1 LARSAF
7 TEIARGI
14 INTSPNPLVQTKRF
28 FNYAEIVLVKFLVGC
43 SLINSLNSS
52 KSNSSIINMGFEGN
66 TPPSSDK
73 PDIIPDRFI
82 VTLKPFLTSSEVD
95 THCARIRDLCSP
107 VGITSTD
114 DGAAPLSTFLTF
126 GLGGSEGVSTASAED
141 SNPQDTL
148 RGYSGFFT
156 GEVLETV
163 QKSNEV
169 TQSSSKTQASHVYTH
184 FLEGCRHRA

>member
-1 LARSAF
+1 
-7 TEIARGI
+7 
-14 INTSPNPLVQTKRF
+14 
-28 FNYAEIVLVKFLVGC
+28 
-43 SLINSLNSS
+43 
-52 KSNSSIINMGFEGN
+52 MGFEGK
-66 TPPSSDK
+66 TPPSGDK

-82 VTLKPFLTSSEVD
+82 VTLKPFLTSSEVGA
-95 THCARIRDLCSP
+95 HCARIRDLCSP

-141 SNPQDTL
+141 LNLQDTL
-148 RGYSGFFT
+148 RGYSGVFT

-169 TQSSSKTQASHVYTH
+169 TQPFSKT
-184 FLEGCRHRA
+184 